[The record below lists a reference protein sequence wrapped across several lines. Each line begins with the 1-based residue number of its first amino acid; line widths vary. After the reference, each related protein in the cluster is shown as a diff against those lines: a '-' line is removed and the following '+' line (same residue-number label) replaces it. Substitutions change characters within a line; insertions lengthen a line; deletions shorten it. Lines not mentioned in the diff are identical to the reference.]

1 MTTSRKVGV
10 LGGLV
15 LACASV
21 TMADV
26 KYTVTD
32 LGTLGGPESSASS
45 INNKGQIVGSAQ
57 TADGQTHAFLYSDK
71 AMIDLGTLG
80 GSYSSA
86 SGINDAGLIVGTSK
100 TVNDAFRAF
109 LYQGNQMQNLGTLGG
124 SDSYAGGINN
134 QGQIVGTSY
143 CPSDPW
149 NRLQHAFLYSNGTM
163 TDLGAPTPQYP
174 NSSGARINNKGQIAG
189 TVDIEM
195 QDWMQPA
202 LYSGGKWNV
211 LSVPQWGSGSVGDIN
226 DRGQAIVSE
235 RIVSPFPTR
244 GAHVLLYS
252 DGVLTD
258 LGTVAETRS
267 SYPAAINNVG
277 QIVGYSYAQDE
288 SGNSTWF
295 DSTQAFLYSNG
306 SMADLNTLIDP
317 QAGWKLAYATD
328 INDAGQ
334 IVGWGYVT
342 IEENGQ
348 TIRQSHAFLL
358 TPIPEPITAWVIPLV
373 LAGLCRRHRGR

>member
-1 MTTSRKVGV
+1 
-10 LGGLV
+10 
-15 LACASV
+15 
-21 TMADV
+21 MADV

-45 INNKGQIVGSAQ
+45 INSKGQIVGSAK
-57 TADGQTHAFLYSDK
+57 TADGQTHAFFYSDK

-86 SGINDAGLIVGTSK
+86 SGINDAGQIVGTSK
-100 TVNDAFRAF
+100 TNNDVLHAY
-109 LYQGNQMQNLGTLGG
+109 LYQGGQMLDLGTLGG
-124 SDSYAGGINN
+124 SESYAGGINN

-143 CPSDPW
+143 CQSEPW

-195 QDWMQPA
+195 RDWVQPA
-202 LYSGGKWNV
+202 LYSGDKWNV
-211 LSVPQWGSGSVGDIN
+211 LSVPQWGSGYVDDIN
-226 DRGQAIVSE
+226 DRGQAVVSE

-252 DGVLTD
+252 DGILTD
-258 LGTVAETRS
+258 LGNLAE
-267 SYPAAINNVG
+267 SYNSFPAAINNVG
-277 QIVGYSYAQDE
+277 QIVGYSSLQNE
-288 SGNSTWF
+288 SI
-295 DSTQAFLYSNG
+295 DSMRAFLYSDGRLVNL
-306 SMADLNTLIDP
+306 DTLINP
-317 QAGWKLAYATD
+317 QAGWELTCATD

-334 IVGWGYVT
+334 IVGWGWVT
-342 IEENGQ
+342 VEENGQ
-348 TIRQSHAFLL
+348 TLHQTRAFLL
-358 TPIPEPITAWVIPLV
+358 TPVPEPTIAWMIP
-373 LAGLCRRHRGR
+373 AAFAMFSRRRQSR